1 MSDFSARLH
10 LYVSTETGGKTTQL
24 LSKVCWP
31 ASTGTAPWT
40 HPSPAADPQTTSRH
54 IPTSPNLGRGAIEL
68 LLLALGLIQCHRKK
82 SSAWAVQGH
91 GISTILPA
99 PHPSSGSPDE
109 GAPVTFLTFLP
120 WHLCG
125 SRWTGYSIRSH
136 RDLLGNGT
144 GWLFPAGCL
153 GSRRDPGAFR
163 RSFTRITACFSPGVF
178 EWLLPAP
185 GGSLWAPPPSWLAP
199 PPVEAV
205 AGLTL
210 MHWRTQVSVMLWHPD
225 FRSWGLSLW
234 TSNW

>member
-1 MSDFSARLH
+1 MTISPVTEILASCSSSITQSNTKDPRLSQKAAIMAGLH
-10 LYVSTETGGKTTQL
+10 LQHAHTSALVRAAKQCLTFQHGFTSTCPLKQEAKPHT
-24 LSKVCWP
+24 
-31 ASTGTAPWT
+31 
-40 HPSPAADPQTTSRH
+40 ADPQTTSRH
-54 IPTSPNLGRGAIEL
+54 IPTSPDLGRGAIEL

-109 GAPVTFLTFLP
+109 GASVTHISNFPALAL
-120 WHLCG
+120 
-125 SRWTGYSIRSH
+125 
-136 RDLLGNGT
+136 GT

-185 GGSLWAPPPSWLAP
+185 GGSLWAST
-199 PPVEAV
+199 VEAV

-210 MHWRTQVSVMLWHPD
+210 MHWRTQVSVTPR
-225 FRSWGLSLW
+225 F
-234 TSNW
+234 